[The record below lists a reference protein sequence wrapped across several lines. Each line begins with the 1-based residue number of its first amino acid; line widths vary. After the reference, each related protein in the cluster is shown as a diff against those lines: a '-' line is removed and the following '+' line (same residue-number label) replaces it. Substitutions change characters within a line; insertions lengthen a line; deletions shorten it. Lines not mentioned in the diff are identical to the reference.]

1 MRPDTVD
8 HFSPLSPPGRNSGLL
23 LLTLLLSLSSCSLL
37 DRVERLNAR
46 TYLRRSL
53 ADLSHQ
59 DRPEELTDYPLL
71 LYPLR
76 SLPAGE
82 GGKLFRTADAL
93 GDTLLLEQIGLRTG
107 HPEMAL
113 KSQDKRQAMMAAALL
128 GDTARLRGLL
138 EISPDPAMAY
148 SLARIEGDTL
158 AARSHLR
165 EVLTSRAYPPET
177 KRLAAWALTAYRS
190 DRAEAVEQLIRLG
203 ERGPLG
209 EWAALLSGEPPTS
222 YELRRQTP
230 LLLGTLRRGSLMER
244 SLMEDLREE
253 LWQQHLWPEA
263 LEVQQRL
270 PDERH
275 AQILSYEREIALLE
289 AYEKPQEEQVPDVE
303 RESRN
308 EEGRSFVERFGPV
321 RNVNNWA
328 MDYGGY
334 RAVSLSRRLTPE
346 EYEELKQRVSQAL
359 LS

>member
-8 HFSPLSPPGRNSGLL
+8 HFSPLSPPGRNCGLL

-82 GGKLFRTADAL
+82 GEKLFRTADAL
-93 GDTLLLEQIGLRTG
+93 GDTLLLELIGLRTG

-128 GDTARLRGLL
+128 GDTVRLRGLL

-165 EVLTSRAYPPET
+165 EVLTSGAYPPET

-190 DRAEAVEQLIRLG
+190 DRAGAVEQLIRLG

-222 YELRRQTP
+222 DELRRQTP

-244 SLMEDLREE
+244 SLIEDLREE

-289 AYEKPQEEQVPDVE
+289 AYEKPQEEQVPAVE
-303 RESRN
+303 RESRS
-308 EEGRSFVERFGPV
+308 EGRSFVERFGPV